1 MFQFTKPRW
10 EILEDKK
17 VYETPIFSLYQNE
30 VLPDGAKNPA
40 HFYVL
45 KAPEWINVV
54 AITDDNQVILVEQY
68 RHGIHETTLEIP
80 GGMVDS
86 GENPD
91 EAAKRE
97 LLEETG
103 YSSTSWQSLGKTS
116 SNPAILTNFTHLY
129 LAKDCIKTASQQ
141 TDGHEDI
148 RMHTMPIDDFLLL
161 VRDGV
166 VHHSIV
172 LAAVTKLLLK
182 HPELQSD
189 RR

>member
-1 MFQFTKPRW
+1 MFQFTKPLW

-17 VYETPIFSLYQNE
+17 VYETPIFSLHQNE
-30 VLPDGAKNPA
+30 VLPDGAQQPA

-54 AITDDNQVILVEQY
+54 ALTDDNKVILVEQY
-68 RHGIHETTLEIP
+68 RHGIHEITLEIP
-80 GGMVDS
+80 GGMVDP

-103 YSSTSWQSLGKTS
+103 YSSSSWHSLGKTS

-148 RMHTMPIDDFLLL
+148 RMHTMPMEDFLLH
-161 VRDGV
+161 VQEGV

-182 HPELQSD
+182 HPELQSG